1 MIAYTYCMT
10 SHCPLA
16 LACARFET
24 DAARHALHRTYA
36 DFSEELI
43 RHANGKVEC
52 PFLIAQPSEH
62 PQAATGRLPP
72 SYPCETHSHLSGDR
86 GERQHP

>member
-1 MIAYTYCMT
+1 MTAYTYCMT

-16 LACARFET
+16 PACARFET

-43 RHANGKVEC
+43 RRANGKVEC
-52 PFLIAQPSEH
+52 PFLIAQPSERSH
-62 PQAATGRLPP
+62 RY
-72 SYPCETHSHLSGDR
+72 SHETHSHLSGDHV
-86 GERQHP
+86 EQQHP